1 MENKN
6 QCLIILGTPR
16 SGNSVLAGCLK
27 LLGADPGKNI
37 IFPDKQNGDGRF
49 ENNDL
54 ILAHNILLRDLACKE
69 DMIGG
74 LPKGWQSSRAADNAK
89 LKIRSILEN
98 NFSSDSM
105 LLVKDPRICRFLPL
119 WLSLLEEMEIKPGL
133 ILNLRH
139 PLENARSFAANNNF
153 NIRQAFLLWF
163 SHYREAFSA
172 SYGISNT
179 VITFDQLLAD
189 PVFTLKNISDNLDIE
204 YPDSLESRYMDILNF
219 VRPEMKH
226 HHSGQSSKEE
236 ESQFDHFINLYEQ
249 VRLLCIKQTAQ
260 LTANTD
266 KKEDV
271 LKNKQ
276 NMLPNVLQ
284 HFSSENAI
292 SNIEN
297 SPREKA
303 SQVSNN
309 LFNDILLLIG
319 EHEREQHSQ
328 IIKRERI
335 LLSGTDLKSPLF
347 AQVYFPQDQEKIFT
361 EEKSQKILLAPAEWQ
376 EITIP
381 LPDST
386 LIRSKGLR
394 LKPLNIRGIVHISGI
409 RLMNP
414 ATDNDVLKIET
425 TEQFRLLKIEGDAFK
440 LPGKDILSIFVYN
453 FNPRIII
460 PPSPDLP
467 DCPLEIRIWIKVQTN
482 QEEMKTIWKQSQ
494 ESLLNLRNTRAKIQE
509 ELELSRSDLESAQKA
524 QNDLQSSKTKI
535 EADLASIQNEL
546 ETSSNELQSERK
558 SREELNSSK
567 TKLET
572 DLTSIQNE
580 LETSSN
586 ELQSERKSREILN
599 SSKTK
604 LETDLTSIQNKL
616 LSSSTELASERK
628 SREELNSS
636 KTKLEADLESIQ
648 NELETSSNELQSER
662 KSREELETT
671 KAILENDLISTQEV
685 LEISFT
691 DMDSLYKTREELE
704 SSKAGLE
711 SDLASVREALES
723 SRNDLTSEQMSRK
736 ELESANASFESK
748 LKKVEAQ
755 NSGVRE
761 DLSGTQSQ
769 LQQAQN
775 QIHQLNTKNSE
786 LESANTSFES
796 KLKEVEAQNSGVR
809 EDLSGTQSQ
818 LQQAKNQNHQL
829 NTKNSE
835 LLNRQQKHLENI
847 DQTNKWLSQLQNDF
861 DGLLDSKRWKAGN
874 FLIRMLEIIL
884 LRKKQPL
891 AINHMQQIFDTFNS
905 TGVQKQNVP
914 SSRQAV
920 EPGKKGFELTYPATE
935 DSLMR
940 QLENDL
946 TQLSNSARWKVGHVV
961 IRLVETMLFRGKT
974 RLAMDHMQDIF
985 KEYKSI
991 TSTWSNIS
999 PEMTQ
1004 RWKRNLE
1011 SDLQDLIASKR
1022 WKVGNGLIR
1031 LLEIILMRKKQPLA
1045 IDHMLALFKQYDQ
1058 GLKDEEHNLWD
1069 EDPVQEN
1076 YYQPEPVISQEMAP
1090 IVQTEI
1096 SEPLPQQ
1103 VNSSPEL
1110 NVLLVSHSRINSNSG
1125 YHVKHYAEMLN
1136 QQEVSCIVAV
1146 PEMENGDNPQDKPYQ
1161 VYTYDE
1167 CGNTLPFPNK
1177 KGPDIVHAW
1186 TPREHVRKFCQD
1198 LEKSYSF
1205 KTIIHLEDN
1214 EEYLTEN
1221 TLSKPYNELKKL
1233 SLSKLDSLIPD
1244 NRFHPVRGWK
1254 WLKKADG
1261 LTLIIETLQRFNPN
1275 GLPSTILPAP
1285 VDERLFYPRPI
1296 NHKLRKRLNIPTDH
1310 IVLCYTGDV
1319 RTPKKQGVL
1328 ELYKAVEQLNQQGYP
1343 ATLIRTG
1350 TNFVPLDLDESR
1362 YQDFEKKLGWVSRH
1376 EVADIMA
1383 AADILIQPGWPGP
1396 FDDERLP
1403 AKLPE
1408 YFAMGRPV
1416 ILPKTNLGLKVKH
1429 LKDGYILDKADG
1441 KNIADAVI
1449 EIYKSNSLPGILA
1462 TGGLEFYKCCL
1473 TPYKTKQLLK
1483 NFYLSLN

>member
-440 LPGKDILSIFVYN
+440 LPGKDALSLFVYN

-558 SREELNSSK
+558 SRE
-567 TKLET
+567 
-572 DLTSIQNE
+572 
-580 LETSSN
+580 
-586 ELQSERKSREILN
+586 ILN

-636 KTKLEADLESIQ
+636 KTKLETDLASIQ

>member
-328 IIKRERI
+328 TIKRERI
-335 LLSGTDLKSPLF
+335 LLAGTDLKSPLF

-440 LPGKDILSIFVYN
+440 LPGKDALSLFVYN

-535 EADLASIQNEL
+535 EADLASIQN
-546 ETSSNELQSERK
+546 K
-558 SREELNSSK
+558 
-567 TKLET
+567 
-572 DLTSIQNE
+572 
-580 LETSSN
+580 
-586 ELQSERKSREILN
+586 
-599 SSKTK
+599 
-604 LETDLTSIQNKL
+604 
-616 LSSSTELASERK
+616 
-628 SREELNSS
+628 
-636 KTKLEADLESIQ
+636 
-648 NELETSSNELQSER
+648 LETSSNELQSER

-1161 VYTYDE
+1161 VCTYVE